1 MAWTSRLPAAMDA
14 LVTAFAEW
22 PGLGGGGVTVRDGP
36 SASQATVKEV
46 VSVGYTG
53 GEDDNDAESTLL
65 TEGLGGD
72 VDREQ
77 FTVRCAAAVL
87 RGSDDIAGARQRAY
101 ELLAE
106 AGAAI
111 AANRSL
117 DGCVMRAM
125 IASHSLTMDL
135 ATNGAQAMVV
145 FEVSCD
151 AYTGR

>member
-1 MAWTSRLPAAMDA
+1 MVWTSRLPAAMDA
-14 LVTAFAEW
+14 LVTAFTEW

-36 SASQATVKEV
+36 SASQATVKEI

-53 GEDDNDAESTLL
+53 SEDDNDAESTLL
-65 TEGLGGD
+65 TEGLGGN

-77 FTVRCAAAVL
+77 FTIRCAAAVL
-87 RGSDDIAGARQRAY
+87 RGSDDVSGARKRAY

-106 AGAAI
+106 AGATL

-117 DGCVMRAM
+117 GGAVMRAM
-125 IASHSLTMDL
+125 ISSHSLTMDL

-151 AYTGR
+151 AYTGG

>member
-14 LVTAFAEW
+14 LVAAFTEW

-36 SASQATVKEV
+36 SASQANVKEI

-77 FTVRCAAAVL
+77 FTIRCAAAVL
-87 RGSDDIAGARQRAY
+87 RGSDDVAGARQRAY

-117 DGCVMRAM
+117 SGSVMRAM
-125 IASHSLTMDL
+125 ISSHSLTMDL
-135 ATNGAQAMVV
+135 ATSGAQAMVV

-151 AYTGR
+151 AYTGV

>member
-14 LVTAFAEW
+14 LGVTFAEW

-36 SASQATVKEV
+36 STSQATVKEV
-46 VSVGYTG
+46 VSVGFTG
-53 GEDDNDAESTLL
+53 GEDESDAESTLL

-77 FTVRCAAAVL
+77 FTIRCAAAVL
-87 RGSDDIAGARQRAY
+87 RGSDDVSGARKRAY
-101 ELLAE
+101 ELLVE

-111 AANRSL
+111 AANRTL
-117 DGCVMRAM
+117 GGAVMRAM
-125 IASHSLTMDL
+125 ISSHSLTMDL

-151 AYTGR
+151 AYTGH

>member
-14 LVTAFAEW
+14 LVTTFTEW

-36 SASQATVKEV
+36 SASQATIKEI

-53 GEDDNDAESTLL
+53 GEDDTDAASTLL

-87 RGSDDIAGARQRAY
+87 RGSDDVAGARRRAY
-101 ELLAE
+101 ELFSE

-117 DGCVMRAM
+117 NGSVMRAM
-125 IASHSLTMDL
+125 ISSHSLAMDL

>member
-1 MAWTSRLPAAMDA
+1 MNGAK
-14 LVTAFAEW
+14 F
-22 PGLGGGGVTVRDGP
+22 GGGVIVRDGP
-36 SASQATVKEV
+36 SASQATVKEIL
-46 VSVGYTG
+46 SVGYTG

-65 TEGLGGD
+65 IEGLGGA

-77 FTVRCAAAVL
+77 FTIRCAAAVL
-87 RGSDDIAGARQRAY
+87 RGSDDVAGARKRAY

-117 DGCVMRAM
+117 GGSVMRAM
-125 IASHSLTMDL
+125 ISAHSLTMDL

-151 AYTGR
+151 SYTGR

>member
-14 LVTAFAEW
+14 LVTAFTEW
-22 PGLGGGGVTVRDGP
+22 PGLGGGGVTVRDGQ
-36 SASQATVKEV
+36 SASQATVKEI

-65 TEGLGGD
+65 TEGLGGN

-77 FTVRCAAAVL
+77 FTIRCAAAVL
-87 RGSDDIAGARQRAY
+87 RGSDDVAGARKRAY

-117 DGCVMRAM
+117 GGSVMRAM

>member
-14 LVTAFAEW
+14 LVTTFTEW

-36 SASQATVKEV
+36 SASQATIKEI

-65 TEGLGGD
+65 TEGLGGN

-77 FTVRCAAAVL
+77 FTIRCAAAVL
-87 RGSDDIAGARQRAY
+87 RGSDDVAGARKRAY

-106 AGAAI
+106 AGAAL

-117 DGCVMRAM
+117 GGSVMRAM
-125 IASHSLTMDL
+125 ISSHSLTMDL

-151 AYTGR
+151 AYTGG

>member
-1 MAWTSRLPAAMDA
+1 MAWTSKLPAAMDA
-14 LVTAFAEW
+14 LVTSFTQW
-22 PGLGGGGVTVRDGP
+22 PGLGGGGVIVRDGP
-36 SASQATVKEV
+36 SASQATVKEIL
-46 VSVGYTG
+46 SVGFTG
-53 GEDDNDAESTLL
+53 GEDDSDAGSTLL
-65 TEGLGGD
+65 TEGMGGA

-77 FTVRCAAAVL
+77 FTIRCAAAVL
-87 RGSDDIAGARQRAY
+87 RGSDDVSGARKRAY

-117 DGCVMRAM
+117 GGSVMRAM
-125 IASHSLTMDL
+125 ISSHSLTMDL

-151 AYTGR
+151 SYTGR